1 MSSLQLKVDKT
12 AFDQIAGAS
21 QATEQ
26 QVTQAVTNSLRKL
39 GKHIATIVK
48 RETAKEARVP
58 QKALGRRIYASP
70 VNAGDSKMTVW
81 VGTYAIEAV
90 NVGTPTVYGVPGKSG
105 GVKVGRM
112 KYPGAFIA
120 QIYTADKKV
129 WIRKGSKHFS
139 SDLYPTKRRGG
150 SRLSAGL
157 SGRFPVVRAAIPVDA
172 IVERVFSENSAEFGD
187 FFSKTFARELNFQ
200 VNVKG
205 AAT

>member
-90 NVGTPTVYGVPGKSG
+90 NVGTPTVYGAPGKSG

>member
-26 QVTQAVTNSLRKL
+26 QVAQAVTNSLRKL
-39 GKHIATIVK
+39 SKHISTIVK

-112 KYPGAFIA
+112 RYPGAFIA

-200 VNVKG
+200 VNIKG
-205 AAT
+205 KA

>member
-1 MSSLQLKVDKT
+1 MSGLELKVDKA
-12 AFDQIAGAS
+12 AFDQMEGAA

-26 QVTQAVTNSLRKL
+26 QVAQAVTNSLRKL
-39 GKHIATIVK
+39 SKHISTIVK

-70 VNAGDSKMTVW
+70 VNQGDSKMTVW
-81 VGTYAIEAV
+81 VGTYPIDAF
-90 NVGTPTVYGVPGKSG
+90 NVGAPVGYGVPRKSG

-112 KYPGAFIA
+112 RYPGAFIA

-139 SDLYPTKRRGG
+139 SDLYPTKKRGG

-157 SGRFPVVRAAIPVDA
+157 TGRFPVVRAAILVDD
-172 IVERVFSENSAEFGD
+172 IVEGVFTKNSAEFES
-187 FFSKTFARELNFQ
+187 FFAKTFSRELNFQ
-200 VNVKG
+200 VNIKG
-205 AAT
+205 KA

>member
-112 KYPGAFIA
+112 RYPGAFIA

-172 IVERVFSENSAEFGD
+172 IVERVFSENSAEFGG

-205 AAT
+205 KA

>member
-26 QVTQAVTNSLRKL
+26 LVTQAVTNSLRKL